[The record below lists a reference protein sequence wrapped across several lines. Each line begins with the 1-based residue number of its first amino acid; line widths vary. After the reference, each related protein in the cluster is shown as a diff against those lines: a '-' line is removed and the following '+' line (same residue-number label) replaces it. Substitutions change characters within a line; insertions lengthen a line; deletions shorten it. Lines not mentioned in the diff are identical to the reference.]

1 MHVLTSLKFT
11 FFYPEWKNVPK
22 LYEFVTLTE
31 NICRCEA
38 SDNDTDSSMLSNP
51 RMFPVWDLVIRIFAR
66 EILLDMDRVV
76 STFSC

>member
-22 LYEFVTLTE
+22 LYESVTLTE

-38 SDNDTDSSMLSNP
+38 SDSDTDSSMLSNP
-51 RMFPVWDLVIRIFAR
+51 AVTQNVSCLVLIV
-66 EILLDMDRVV
+66 L
-76 STFSC
+76 